1 MNDTVEKIR
10 KYIKGNNAKID
21 SRYDATFKEV
31 CAIASE
37 LSAVDAVV
45 LAFEYGRI
53 KGYRAA
59 KAEKGAAI

>member
-1 MNDTVEKIR
+1 MNDIVEKIR
-10 KYIKGNNAKID
+10 KYIKENNVKINP
-21 SRYDATFKEV
+21 RYDATFKEV

-37 LSAVDAVV
+37 MAALEAVS
-45 LAFEYGRI
+45 LAFAYGRV